1 MKVHLNH
8 MYVHVCD
15 VLLKGV
21 GIINVNRIGLL
32 TNEPPR
38 GKTNNVVSGQ
48 VRHKPGCTS
57 TEKS

>member
-1 MKVHLNH
+1 MNVHLNH
-8 MYVHVCD
+8 MYVHVCH

-21 GIINVNRIGLL
+21 GIINVNRLCLL

-38 GKTNNVVSGQ
+38 GKTNNVVSEL
-48 VRHKPGCTS
+48 VRHKPACTS